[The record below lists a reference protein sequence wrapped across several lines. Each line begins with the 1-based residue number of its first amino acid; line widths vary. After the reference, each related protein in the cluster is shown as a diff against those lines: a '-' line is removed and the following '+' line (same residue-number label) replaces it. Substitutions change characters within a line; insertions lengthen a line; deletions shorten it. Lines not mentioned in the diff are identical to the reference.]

1 MNERQH
7 TMDSCFQLN
16 DTQTMLR
23 DSLARLLSALYKTE
37 QRTHLLDN
45 ARNWPPLWHELTN
58 ELGILGL
65 SFSEA
70 LGGLGGGMHD
80 NLVVMETLGTSL
92 AAEPYLS
99 TIVIAGGVFKRLAN
113 PEARQ
118 MLARMLHGDAVV
130 AWAATEPG
138 SRYDWHDVRTSL
150 TPSADGQKYLLH
162 GRKTVVRC
170 APWATH
176 LLVTARSQG
185 TTRERDGLSLVCIP
199 AQTAGVHCNDVRTID
214 GGVASELSFDN
225 VMVSPSQIMGP
236 VGQALPLIEQVMD
249 EATLALCAEAMGVL
263 QRLLHDT
270 VDYAR
275 QRKQF
280 GVAISSFQALQHRL
294 ADMYL
299 AMEQAAA
306 LTASV
311 AEALEASPRE
321 RALAVSSAKIATA
334 KACKIVGQ
342 GAVQIHGG
350 MGMTEELAVGHF
362 FRRATEIES
371 LFGNIDWHLQRVAR
385 LNGDLA
391 EAMAA

>member
-1 MNERQH
+1 
-7 TMDSCFQLN
+7 MDSCFQLN
-16 DTQTMLR
+16 ETQTMLR
-23 DSLARLLSALYKTE
+23 DSLARLLSDRYKTE
-37 QRTHLLDN
+37 QRVHLL
-45 ARNWPPLWHELTN
+45 ATAGNWPPLWHELTN

-65 SFSEA
+65 SFSEE
-70 LGGLGGGMHD
+70 LGGLGGDMFD
-80 NLVVMETLGTSL
+80 NLVVMETLGASL

-99 TIVIAGGVFKRLAN
+99 TIVIAGGVFKRLAT

-118 MLARMLHGDAVV
+118 MLTRMLHGDAVV
-130 AWAATEPG
+130 AFAATEPS
-138 SRYDWHDVRTSL
+138 SRHDWHDVRTTL
-150 TPSADGQKYLLH
+150 TPVEGGHKHILH

-176 LLVTARSQG
+176 LLVTARSLG
-185 TTRERDGLSLVCIP
+185 APWERDGISLVCIP
-199 AQTAGVHCNDVRTID
+199 AHTAGVHCNDVRTLD
-214 GGVASELSFDN
+214 GGVASELTFDH
-225 VMVSPSQIMGP
+225 VAIPPGQIMGP
-236 VGQALPLIEQVMD
+236 VGGALPLIEQVMD
-249 EATLALCAEAMGVL
+249 EATLALCAEAIGVL

-280 GVAISSFQALQHRL
+280 GAPISSFQALQHRL

-299 AMEQAAA
+299 SLEQAAA

-311 AEALEASPRE
+311 VDALHAPPAA

-334 KACKIVGQ
+334 KACKLVGQ

-350 MGMTEELAVGHF
+350 MGMTEELAIGHF

-371 LFGNIDWHLQRVAR
+371 LFGNVDWHLQRVAALR
-385 LNGDLA
+385 DDLVD
-391 EAMAA
+391 AMAA